1 MTARERQAA
10 PRSLTVTANVVNSRS
25 AASSMPSRF
34 VSTAPQIRTTP
45 VTSLHMS
52 RSRSQVKMRTHA
64 STKMKSRKRSA
75 SVMKK
80 RVPIRGATSTRSTNG
95 QKDPV
100 GNVFGK

>member
-1 MTARERQAA
+1 
-10 PRSLTVTANVVNSRS
+10 
-25 AASSMPSRF
+25 
-34 VSTAPQIRTTP
+34 
-45 VTSLHMS
+45 
-52 RSRSQVKMRTHA
+52 MRTHA